1 MSSLPGG
8 DDIDFSRLPN
18 FAKGLTRREK
28 YGYTSYRALKR
39 VLDII
44 VSLLCIVVFG
54 PLMLVISLAIVLRD
68 GFPVIFKQVR
78 IGEDGKEFKIFK
90 FRSMVLNADKV
101 LEKLLAENPAI
112 REEFERTY
120 KLAKDPR
127 ILPFGGFLRKS
138 SLDELPQFFNVLRGE
153 MSIVGPR
160 PVVPKEL
167 SKYGDQ
173 VDIYCAMK
181 PGCAGLWQCSG
192 RSETSYE
199 ERILLDQLYFK
210 VASMRNDVK
219 ILIMTFVSIL
229 RREGAK

>member
-1 MSSLPGG
+1 
-8 DDIDFSRLPN
+8 
-18 FAKGLTRREK
+18 
-28 YGYTSYRALKR
+28 
-39 VLDII
+39 
-44 VSLLCIVVFG
+44 
-54 PLMLVISLAIVLRD
+54 
-68 GFPVIFKQVR
+68 
-78 IGEDGKEFKIFK
+78 
-90 FRSMVLNADKV
+90 
-101 LEKLLAENPAI
+101 
-112 REEFERTY
+112 
-120 KLAKDPR
+120 
-127 ILPFGGFLRKS
+127 LRKS

-173 VDIYCAMK
+173 VGVYCAMK

-210 VASMRNDVK
+210 AASMRNDVK